1 MKKLLLLFFIAL
13 TSSAINAQ
21 LTCANATIIPTASA
35 TLVCPAITGTY
46 PTGLTCFTSQA
57 TAPKAIWYKYTPA
70 SSGLITIDAGIA
82 PNSALTNDTH
92 LLLLSG
98 TCAAITCVA
107 ENEDISTTDYRSRLS
122 NISVT
127 GGVTYYIVWDNNWV
141 ATGFSFQFTFTPA
154 TCFSPTGFT
163 YTAAPTATTA
173 SIGWTAPTAGT
184 PSGYQFEYGLR
195 GFTQGA
201 GTTLN
206 PTTTSASMTSLSP
219 SSVYSFYVRT
229 FCGGSD
235 YSVWSG
241 PISFNT
247 VFQPATPPYTTSLED
262 TNLGFLGWASS
273 ITGTGATATNDWFL
287 YDGGTGSTLAQS
299 GTISALAF
307 SNGTTVSSGRMYSR
321 GINLAAN
328 EVATITYYV
337 RNYLGAGATGSASY
351 KLTVGNA
358 QTTAAQT
365 TVLATETGISSIA
378 FAPKSFTYTPTTAGV
393 YYFSFLHN
401 SPANTTSQALIVDT
415 FAVSQVLSTS
425 EFLTSKFS
433 VSPNPAN
440 DFISVTN
447 SDNILVSGIS
457 ITDLN
462 GRIVKQNSYTN
473 VSDIQVNVSDLS
485 SGMYMM
491 NITSDKGSVTKK
503 IVKN

>member
-13 TSSAINAQ
+13 TSNAINAQ
-21 LTCANATIIPTASA
+21 LTCANATTISA
-35 TLVCPAITGTY
+35 NGTLVCPAITGTY
-46 PTGLTCFTSQA
+46 PSTGSCWT
-57 TAPKAIWYKYTPA
+57 TAGAKAIWYKFTPV
-70 SSGLITIDAGIA
+70 SSGLITVDSGIS
-82 PNSALTNDTH
+82 PNIPTGATANDTR
-92 LLLLSG
+92 LSILTG
-98 TCAAITCVA
+98 TCIGLTCVGG
-107 ENEDISTTDYRSRLS
+107 NDDINDPNDFRSKITDF
-122 NISVT
+122 SVT
-127 GGVTYYIVWDNNWV
+127 VGTTYYIVWDSRWS
-141 ATGFSFQFTFTPA
+141 ATSFSFQFTFTPA
-154 TCFSPTGFT
+154 TCFSPTGYTF
-163 YTAAPTATTA
+163 TAAPTTTSA

-229 FCGGSD
+229 FCGGTD

-247 VFQPATPPYTTSLED
+247 VFQPVTPPYSTNLED
-262 TNLGFLGWASS
+262 TDFGFLGWASS
-273 ITGTGATATNDWFL
+273 VTGTGATATDDWFL
-287 YDGGTGSTLAQS
+287 NAGATLAQS
-299 GTISALAF
+299 GTTSAVSL
-307 SNGTTVSSGRMYSR
+307 SNTTTASSGRLYSR

-337 RNYLGAGATGSASY
+337 RNYLGTGATGSASY

-358 QTTAAQT
+358 QTSASQT
-365 TVLATETGISSIA
+365 TILATETSIA
-378 FAPKSFTYTPTTAGV
+378 NTTFALKTYTFTPTTSGV
-393 YYFSFLHN
+393 YYFSFLNN
-401 SPANTTSQALIVDT
+401 SPVNALTQALIVDT
-415 FAVSQVLSTS
+415 FSVSQTLKNT
-425 EFLTSKFS
+425 EFLDSKLS

-462 GRIVKQNSYTN
+462 GRVVKLNSYTN
-473 VSDIQVNVSDLS
+473 VSDIQLNVSDLA
-485 SGMYMM
+485 SGMYML